1 MMIAFAGPDS
11 LRIESAAVEVP
22 CLHVIGSIPGVI
34 PLLAAARNGPGTALL
49 ASSQDGTVLHW
60 RAPGSSTYGAGVRC
74 PADGNYLLRDGEDAC
89 KWLRVQVDVSELADG
104 PVEAAVTLTD
114 RFGNAIAS
122 DDVSAAEA
130 SAGDVETY
138 ILTLENQS
146 NTILSQLTVWID
158 PNVSGIAIA
167 DDGATWV
174 TPTARA
180 AGLVLPDLLPAA
192 TDSLHLRRTITAGAE
207 SSGSVLT
214 LLHFSF
220 RG

>member
-1 MMIAFAGPDS
+1 
-11 LRIESAAVEVP
+11 
-22 CLHVIGSIPGVI
+22 
-34 PLLAAARNGPGTALL
+34 
-49 ASSQDGTVLHW
+49 
-60 RAPGSSTYGAGVRC
+60 
-74 PADGNYLLRDGEDAC
+74 
-89 KWLRVQVDVSELADG
+89 VDVSELADG